1 MMATGT
7 QPGYKLYWTV
17 WAVLLSL
24 TLVMLL
30 IDQAPMPRLLFVVVM
45 VAAMLCKA
53 SLIGTYYMH
62 LRFEHVAIA
71 LMVVVGLLVNAAI
84 LYGLIV
90 PDAMQILQM
99 EMR

>member
-1 MMATGT
+1 MTASSA

-17 WAVLLSL
+17 WAVLLAL

-30 IDQAPMPRLLFVVVM
+30 VDQAPLPRLLFVVVM
-45 VAAMLCKA
+45 VIAMLVKA
-53 SLIGTYYMH
+53 SLIGVYYMH
-62 LRFEHVAIA
+62 LRFEHMAIA

-90 PDAMQILQM
+90 PDALQILQM